1 MQHNTEISMTISV
14 LPLSPLC
21 HLSILTPTTMML
33 MSNIMRFVKRMVKK
47 RGCEGKDDIKVLN
60 GVDVSVTGASP
71 DMIASPTSESSDTEE

>member
-1 MQHNTEISMTISV
+1 
-14 LPLSPLC
+14 
-21 HLSILTPTTMML
+21 MML